1 MAQEEIDYTQA
12 LADIKQGFQ
21 NILPRIVQEGNVVRM
36 TQGTETYTFP
46 IAQPVTS
53 TNIIK

>member
-1 MAQEEIDYTQA
+1 MTQDYAQA

-21 NILPRIVQEGNVVRM
+21 NVLPRIIKEGNMIRM
-36 TQGTETYTFP
+36 TQGTETYTFN

-53 TNIIK
+53 TNILK